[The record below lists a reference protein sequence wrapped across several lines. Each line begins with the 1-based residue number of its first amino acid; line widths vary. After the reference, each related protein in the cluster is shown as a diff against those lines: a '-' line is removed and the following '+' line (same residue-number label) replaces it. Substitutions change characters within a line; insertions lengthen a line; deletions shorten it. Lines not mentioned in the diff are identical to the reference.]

1 MSNRCA
7 HCRCCSVVVPSFLL
21 STINFKELRLS
32 YLLEPRNIGIL
43 NRGERERRRP
53 TAFGFD
59 EEKRR
64 VLANEPSPFS
74 RRLEP
79 AHVSLSLSLSR
90 WMRKRYASLI
100 SPSLLRFLP
109 VDSLRRI
116 SFLIVLVFLL
126 SPPRP
131 SFSFLYRSLLPYNF
145 PCLPLF
151 LSPCAAR
158 SRTRSL
164 RSLHGTTARI
174 GAEQRG
180 AARRGVESTCRRCI
194 GVRECANS
202 SVRVC
207 T

>member
-1 MSNRCA
+1 
-7 HCRCCSVVVPSFLL
+7 
-21 STINFKELRLS
+21 
-32 YLLEPRNIGIL
+32 
-43 NRGERERRRP
+43 
-53 TAFGFD
+53 
-59 EEKRR
+59 
-64 VLANEPSPFS
+64 
-74 RRLEP
+74 
-79 AHVSLSLSLSR
+79 
-90 WMRKRYASLI
+90 MRKRYASLI

-207 T
+207 TWLAVSDVTERLHCSRLSHTLDREAPPSYERERRFSFVHKTVISLRGENLEW